1 MTIFSDDELDADE
14 DYLSGG
20 CFDAEEVITFLCKL
34 WNRSWA
40 FLIVQSSLAIFSAVI
55 SVSTS
60 SSGNKGLRRSDVEKV
75 AIVEI
80 GEGVN

>member
-1 MTIFSDDELDADE
+1 MLMRITWAV
-14 DYLSGG
+14 GA
-20 CFDAEEVITFLCKL
+20 FDAEEVITFLCKL

-60 SSGNKGLRRSDVEKV
+60 SSGKKGLRRSDVEKV
-75 AIVEI
+75 AIVEMGEIVEI